1 MGETAPATGSLVRV
15 HRPELQGLRAVAV
28 TLVVVY
34 HVWFGRVSGGV
45 DVFFVVSGFLL
56 TGQLARA
63 ADQGPLALGRRW
75 SRTLVRL
82 LPSAVVV
89 LVATAAAGMLV
100 LPEGRWSQTLHE
112 VVAAA
117 VFLENWQLAA
127 DAVDYAARS
136 NMSSPVQHF
145 WSLSIQGQFFLVWPL
160 LVALVAL
167 AARGDAARMRA
178 HLTVTTVGVF
188 VVSLTF
194 SVALTATNQPLAYF
208 HSLTRL
214 WEFALGGLLALTI
227 DGVRLRQRT
236 RVRLGWV
243 GLVGLLACGAVLR
256 VGSVFPGAAALWPTG
271 CAVLV
276 LLAGR
281 TGARWGVDRLLTAR
295 PLRYVGDLSYPLYL
309 WHWPVLV
316 FCLVLTGRDR
326 LDLATGAGV
335 VALSVVLAVL
345 THHLVEEPVPRLPGG
360 GFRVAVAGLAAV
372 FLAAGLWQ
380 VEAMQQAQGAGEVGD
395 IRYPGALALAVGEP
409 EPAPLLPPPVSVYD
423 DWVRIENWDCVP
435 MTRFPMDACTRPVE
449 SPQRRIVVVGDS
461 HTQQLAGL
469 LVPIAERHGWQLTV
483 IARGACPFS
492 TASEVVAGRA
502 GLPGVGGGRDRRDR
516 GPAAG
521 CGGHAGQPRRPGRA
535 DRADTA
541 GVRRPL
547 AAAGAAGHPGAGDP
561 GQPAVRPVDA
571 RLRAG
576 PADGRRR
583 PGCTGLRGG
592 PGRGVRRRATV
603 DTRAGRPAER
613 PVPRY
618 CRPRLRPGLLPGGDR
633 QRAGLPGRQPPDRVL
648 LDLDGTVGGGR
659 RPGRTRLLNSAPY
672 LCMG

>member
-1 MGETAPATGSLVRV
+1 MTRPLVRV

-45 DVFFVVSGFLL
+45 DVFFVISGFLL

-63 ADQGPLALGRRW
+63 AGRGPLELGRRW

-82 LPSAVVV
+82 VPCAVVV
-89 LVATAAAGMLV
+89 LVATVAAGVLL
-100 LPEGRWSQTLHE
+100 LPEGRWLQTLRE

-117 VFLENWQLAA
+117 LFLENWQLAA

-160 LVALVAL
+160 LVALVGI

-178 HLTVTTVGVF
+178 HLTVATLGVF
-188 VVSLTF
+188 AASLTF
-194 SVALTATNQPLAYF
+194 SVVLTATNQPLAYF

-227 DGVRLRQRT
+227 DGVRLPPRT

-256 VGSVFPGAAALWPTG
+256 VGNVFPGVAALWPTG

-281 TGARWGVDRLLTAR
+281 TGVRWGVDRLLTAR

-345 THHLVEEPVPRLPGG
+345 THHLIEEPVPRLPGG

-380 VEAMQQAQGAGEVGD
+380 VEAMQRAQGTGEVGD
-395 IRYPGALALAVGEP
+395 IRYLGALALAVGEP

-423 DWVRIENWDCVP
+423 DWVRIENWDCMP
-435 MTRFPMDACTRPVE
+435 MTRFPMDACTQPVE

-461 HTQQLAGL
+461 HAQQLAGL

-492 TASEVVAGRA
+492 TASEVVPDEPDCLAWGESA
-502 GLPGVGGGRDRRDR
+502 MAEIADLQPDAVVTLASRD
-516 GPAAG
+516 
-521 CGGHAGQPRRPGRA
+521 
-535 DRADTA
+535 
-541 GVRRPL
+541 V
-547 AAAGAAGHPGAGDP
+547 
-561 GQPAVRPVDA
+561 
-571 RLRAG
+571 
-576 PADGRRR
+576 
-583 PGCTGLRGG
+583 
-592 PGRGVRRRATV
+592 
-603 DTRAGRPAER
+603 
-613 PVPRY
+613 
-618 CRPRLRPGLLPGGDR
+618 RPGLTEQTPPGFVARWQQLAQLGIPVLAIRDNPRFDRSMPDCVQSSWVQRPGGEDAPPCRVDR
-633 QRAGLPGRQPPDRVL
+633 AAVYAAEPPWTHVPDVPPNVRFLDIADRVCGPAFCPAVIGNVL
-648 LDLDGTVGGGR
+648 VYLDDNHLTASYS
-659 RPGRTRLLNSAPY
+659 TSMAP
-672 LCMG
+672 LVEGDVLAALGF

>member
-1 MGETAPATGSLVRV
+1 MTRPLVRV

-34 HVWFGRVSGGV
+34 HVWFGRGSGGV
-45 DVFFVVSGFLL
+45 DVFFVISGFLL

-63 ADQGPLALGRRW
+63 AGRGPLELGRRW

-82 LPSAVVV
+82 VPCAVVV
-89 LVATAAAGMLV
+89 LVATVAAGVLL
-100 LPEGRWSQTLHE
+100 LPEGRWLQTLRE
-112 VVAAA
+112 VAAA
-117 VFLENWQLAA
+117 ALFLENWQLAA

-160 LVALVAL
+160 LVALVGI

-178 HLTVTTVGVF
+178 HLTVATLGVF
-188 VVSLTF
+188 AASLTF
-194 SVALTATNQPLAYF
+194 SVVLTATNQPLAYF

-227 DGVRLRQRT
+227 DGVRLPPRT

-256 VGSVFPGAAALWPTG
+256 VGNVFPGVAALWPTG

-281 TGARWGVDRLLTAR
+281 TGVRWGVDRLLTAR

-345 THHLVEEPVPRLPGG
+345 THHLIEEPVPRLPGG

-380 VEAMQQAQGAGEVGD
+380 VEAMQRAQGTGEVGD

-423 DWVRIENWDCVP
+423 DWVRIENWDCMP
-435 MTRFPMDACTRPVE
+435 MTRFPMDACTQPVE

-461 HTQQLAGL
+461 HAQQLAGL

-492 TASEVVAGRA
+492 TASEVVPDEPDCLAWGESA
-502 GLPGVGGGRDRRDR
+502 MAEIADLQPDAVVTLASRD
-516 GPAAG
+516 
-521 CGGHAGQPRRPGRA
+521 
-535 DRADTA
+535 
-541 GVRRPL
+541 V
-547 AAAGAAGHPGAGDP
+547 
-561 GQPAVRPVDA
+561 
-571 RLRAG
+571 
-576 PADGRRR
+576 
-583 PGCTGLRGG
+583 
-592 PGRGVRRRATV
+592 
-603 DTRAGRPAER
+603 
-613 PVPRY
+613 
-618 CRPRLRPGLLPGGDR
+618 RPGLTEQTPPGFVARWQQLAQLGIPVLAIRDNPRFDRSMPDCVQSSWVQRPGGEDAPPCRVDR
-633 QRAGLPGRQPPDRVL
+633 AAVYAAEPPWTHVPDVPPNVRFLDIADRVCGPAFCPAVIGNVL
-648 LDLDGTVGGGR
+648 VYLDDNHLTASYS
-659 RPGRTRLLNSAPY
+659 TSMAP
-672 LCMG
+672 LVEGDVLAALGF

>member
-256 VGSVFPGAAALWPTG
+256 VGDVFPGAAALWPTG

-492 TASEVVAGRA
+492 TASEVVPDEPDCLAWGEAAIAEIADLQPDAVVTLASRDVRVGLTEQTPPGFVARWQQLAQLGIPVLAIRDNPRFDRSMPDCVQGPPTADDDLVAPVCGVDRA
-502 GLPGVGGGRDRRDR
+502 AVYAAEPPWTHVPDVPPNVRFLDIADRVC
-516 GPAAG
+516 GPAFCPAVIG
-521 CGGHAGQPRRPGRA
+521 NVQVYLDDNHL
-535 DRADTA
+535 TA
-541 GVRRPL
+541 SYSTSMAPLVEGDVL
-547 AAAGAAGHPGAGDP
+547 AALGF
-561 GQPAVRPVDA
+561 
-571 RLRAG
+571 
-576 PADGRRR
+576 
-583 PGCTGLRGG
+583 
-592 PGRGVRRRATV
+592 
-603 DTRAGRPAER
+603 
-613 PVPRY
+613 
-618 CRPRLRPGLLPGGDR
+618 
-633 QRAGLPGRQPPDRVL
+633 
-648 LDLDGTVGGGR
+648 
-659 RPGRTRLLNSAPY
+659 
-672 LCMG
+672 

>member
-1 MGETAPATGSLVRV
+1 V

-63 ADQGPLALGRRW
+63 ADRGPLALGRRW

-82 LPSAVVV
+82 LPCAVVV
-89 LVATAAAGMLV
+89 LVATVAAGMLL
-100 LPEGRWSQTLHE
+100 LPEGRWQQTLHE

-117 VFLENWQLAA
+117 MFLENWQLAA

-167 AARGDAARMRA
+167 AARGDAARVRA
-178 HLTVTTVGVF
+178 HLTVAILGVF
-188 VVSLTF
+188 AASLTF
-194 SVALTATNQPLAYF
+194 SVVLTATNQPLAYF

-227 DGVRLRQRT
+227 DGVRLARRT
-236 RVRLGWV
+236 RVQMGWI

-256 VGSVFPGAAALWPTG
+256 VGNVFPGIAALWPTG

-276 LLAGR
+276 LLAGV
-281 TGARWGVDRLLTAR
+281 TGARYGVDRLLTAR

-326 LDLATGAGV
+326 LDLVTGAGV
-335 VALSVVLAVL
+335 VALSMVLAVL
-345 THHLVEEPVPRLPGG
+345 THHLVEKPVPALPGG
-360 GFRVAVAGLAAV
+360 GYRLAVAGLATV

-380 VEAMQQAQGAGEVGD
+380 VEAIKRAQGDGEVGD
-395 IRYPGALALAVGEP
+395 IRYPGALALAVGDP

-435 MTRFPMDACTRPVE
+435 MTRFPMDACTQPVE
-449 SPQRRIVVVGDS
+449 APQRRIVVVGDS
-461 HTQQLAGL
+461 HTQQLAGA
-469 LVPIAERHGWQLTV
+469 LVPIANRHGWQLTV

-492 TASEVVAGRA
+492 TASEVVADEPDCLAWGEAAMAEIADLQPDAVVTLASRDVRLGLTEQTPPGFVARWQQLAQLGIPVLAIRDNPRFDRSMPDCVQSSWVQRPGGEDAPPCGVDRA
-502 GLPGVGGGRDRRDR
+502 AVYAAEPPWTHVPDVPANVRFLDIADRVC
-516 GPAAG
+516 GPAFCQAVIG
-521 CGGHAGQPRRPGRA
+521 NVLVYLDDNHL
-535 DRADTA
+535 TA
-541 GVRRPL
+541 SYSTSMAPLVEGDVL
-547 AAAGAAGHPGAGDP
+547 AALGF
-561 GQPAVRPVDA
+561 
-571 RLRAG
+571 
-576 PADGRRR
+576 
-583 PGCTGLRGG
+583 
-592 PGRGVRRRATV
+592 
-603 DTRAGRPAER
+603 
-613 PVPRY
+613 
-618 CRPRLRPGLLPGGDR
+618 
-633 QRAGLPGRQPPDRVL
+633 
-648 LDLDGTVGGGR
+648 
-659 RPGRTRLLNSAPY
+659 
-672 LCMG
+672 

>member
-1 MGETAPATGSLVRV
+1 M
-15 HRPELQGLRAVAV
+15 
-28 TLVVVY
+28 
-34 HVWFGRVSGGV
+34 
-45 DVFFVVSGFLL
+45 
-56 TGQLARA
+56 
-63 ADQGPLALGRRW
+63 
-75 SRTLVRL
+75 RL

-89 LVATAAAGMLV
+89 LVATAAAGTLL

-227 DGVRLRQRT
+227 DSVRLPRRT
-236 RVRLGWV
+236 RVQLGWV

-256 VGSVFPGAAALWPTG
+256 VGNVFPGVAALWPTG

-281 TGARWGVDRLLTAR
+281 TGARWGADRLLTAR

-380 VEAMQQAQGAGEVGD
+380 VEAMQRAQGAGEVGD

-435 MTRFPMDACTRPVE
+435 MTRFPMDACTQPVE
-449 SPQRRIVVVGDS
+449 APQRRIVVVGDS

-492 TASEVVAGRA
+492 TASEVVADEPDCLAWGEAAFAEIADLQPDAVVTLASRDVRLGLTEQTPPGFVARWQQLAQLGIPVLAIRDNPRFDRSMPDCVQSSWVQRSSDEDAPPCGVDRA
-502 GLPGVGGGRDRRDR
+502 AVYAAEPPWTHLPDVPPNVRFLDIADRVC
-516 GPAAG
+516 GPAFCPAVIG
-521 CGGHAGQPRRPGRA
+521 NVLVYLDDNHL
-535 DRADTA
+535 TA
-541 GVRRPL
+541 SYSTSMAPLVEGDVL
-547 AAAGAAGHPGAGDP
+547 AALGF
-561 GQPAVRPVDA
+561 
-571 RLRAG
+571 
-576 PADGRRR
+576 
-583 PGCTGLRGG
+583 
-592 PGRGVRRRATV
+592 
-603 DTRAGRPAER
+603 
-613 PVPRY
+613 
-618 CRPRLRPGLLPGGDR
+618 
-633 QRAGLPGRQPPDRVL
+633 
-648 LDLDGTVGGGR
+648 
-659 RPGRTRLLNSAPY
+659 
-672 LCMG
+672 